1 MPGWHCC
8 LLNHVQSNLPLVSR
22 HFFFFWGGGG
32 FLGCFFAHLPP
43 WGCLQAGN
51 SQGTHGHLSVPQ
63 CSLFVLQRL
72 NINVEVLPVSQYGLQ
87 GNLMEM
93 HQVCQGQDWCCPSKT
108 PLVLQWVFPPTSP
121 TQGWIW
127 AAWCISPRR
136 AAPSPIRLHAAICAN
151 GAGNAAI
158 NKTAIKL
165 SV

>member
-1 MPGWHCC
+1 MCNQTC
-8 LLNHVQSNLPLVSR
+8 LLFPGI
-22 HFFFFWGGGG
+22 FFFFGGGG

-93 HQVCQGQDWCCPSKT
+93 HQVCVKGRIGAV
-108 PLVLQWVFPPTSP
+108 PLKRLWFCSGFFHPLPPH
-121 TQGWIW
+121 
-127 AAWCISPRR
+127 R
-136 AAPSPIRLHAAICAN
+136 AGSGLLGASHPAGLLPAPSACMP
-151 GAGNAAI
+151 
-158 NKTAIKL
+158 L
-165 SV
+165 SALTGRGTQQLTKQQSS